1 MNNNYYNNGYGNYS
15 YQQPTNPYANQNYQ
29 QPMQRPNQSL
39 FVLVSND
46 AEAQAYIVQPNQT
59 VYLLNL
65 KEQKLTIKKAD
76 QSGFYEPIK
85 YLLVDENQN
94 QNTGSKTSN
103 FATLEQVNNLQL
115 QINQLTQKLSQITP
129 VTNNAYNPQEESG
142 D

>member
-15 YQQPTNPYANQNYQ
+15 YQQPSNPYANQNYQ
-29 QPMQRPNQSL
+29 QPIQRPNQSL
-39 FVLVSND
+39 FVLVNND

-65 KEQKLTIKKAD
+65 KELKLTIKKAD

-85 YLLVDENQN
+85 YSLVDESKN
-94 QNTGSKTSN
+94 QNTGSNSSN
-103 FATLEQVNNLQL
+103 FATLEHINGLQM
-115 QINQLTQKLSQITP
+115 QINELVQKFNDFKP
-129 VTNNAYNPQEESG
+129 VVYDIHQESG

>member
-29 QPMQRPNQSL
+29 QPMQRPTQSL

-76 QSGFYEPIK
+76 QNGFYEPIK
-85 YLLVDENQN
+85 YSLVDESQN
-94 QNTGSKTSN
+94 QNTGLKTSN

-115 QINQLTQKLSQITP
+115 QINQITQKLSQFTP
-129 VTNNAYNPQEESG
+129 VSNNAYNPQEESG

>member
-39 FVLVSND
+39 FVLVNND

-65 KEQKLTIKKAD
+65 KELILTIKKAD
-76 QSGFYEPIK
+76 LNGFYEPEK
-85 YLLVDENQN
+85 YYLSKESQN
-94 QNTGSKTSN
+94 QNTGLKTSN

-115 QINQLTQKLSQITP
+115 QISQLTQKLSQFTP
-129 VTNNAYNPQEESG
+129 VSNNAYNPQEESG